1 MAYRNPSIASA
12 AISEIR
18 KELEERGCTDIVL
31 HRGGEFVH
39 ITAKHPKK
47 NREINVYAQPYLAQE
62 NK

>member
-1 MAYRNPSIASA
+1 MYRNPSVASA

-31 HRGGEFVH
+31 HHGGEFIH

-47 NREINVYAQPYLAQE
+47 KRDISIFAQPYVAQE

>member
-1 MAYRNPSIASA
+1 MYRNPSVASA

-18 KELEERGCTDIVL
+18 RELEERGCTDIMVI
-31 HRGGEFVH
+31 RGGEHIH

-47 NREINVYAQPYLAQE
+47 KRDINVFAQPYVAQE